1 MYKDSIFDIIKLFIS
16 SLRKKVKNMNTNV
29 LLSKTYVN
37 KIVSDYREIVNN
49 VDEIIAQTGYK
60 GKLIAQ
66 KLGISES
73 SFYQKKR
80 MKTFSLNEIEKIVDL
95 MDEDDEDIEDEYFMK
110 LYEDE
115 YFMKLYKDR
124 ENEFKREPII
134 ENIIDVLMDDVKKR
148 EKNERDSQKKVTE

>member
-1 MYKDSIFDIIKLFIS
+1 
-16 SLRKKVKNMNTNV
+16 MNTNV

-37 KIVSDYREIVNN
+37 EIVSDYREIVNN

-60 GKLIAQ
+60 GKFIAQ
-66 KLGISES
+66 KLGIPES

-80 MKTFSLNEIEKIVDL
+80 MKTFSLNEIERIVDL

-110 LYEDE
+110 LYKE
-115 YFMKLYKDR
+115 R
-124 ENEFKREPII
+124 ENEFKSEPII

-148 EKNERDSQKKVTE
+148 EKNER